1 MFGLAVLG
9 GGLFP
14 CPDSR
19 EERGGMLLDLS
30 FDSCVL
36 SSASAV
42 RMGSFVTPCRSGG
55 FLCCVLCSSTTGRV
69 YLFDSMEGQVLLM
82 LLHMR
87 LAGLSRVPC
96 STPRRAGYS

>member
-19 EERGGMLLDLS
+19 EEWGGMLLDLS

-36 SSASAV
+36 SSASSV
-42 RMGSFVTPCRSGG
+42 LMGSFVTPYRSGG

-69 YLFDSMEGQVLLM
+69 YFFSSMEG
-82 LLHMR
+82 
-87 LAGLSRVPC
+87 AGTVNAAAYQASRAFAG
-96 STPRRAGYS
+96 SLFDPR